1 MVCTRKTKTLV
12 STCVILS
19 GMTNIICLL
28 YVGWVT
34 NYIASVY
41 VRGQEPA
48 PDKKLEEDKGDT
60 LKIIERLDHLENVIK
75 QHIQGTGAL
84 GNLSHEH
91 SQGVPSDLLVGWD
104 ALRPM
109 RIRPVTAGR
118 DLGWQLCGWRDCKD

>member
-75 QHIQGTGAL
+75 QHIQGIRTPRETWAGHGAR
-84 GNLSHEH
+84 ECPERC
-91 SQGVPSDLLVGWD
+91 GVRWGW
-104 ALRPM
+104 
-109 RIRPVTAGR
+109 
-118 DLGWQLCGWRDCKD
+118 